1 MVDLKPG
8 ERMPIRLV
16 QENGETISLNATSV
30 DIVVGRQVSNFGIP
44 FFDAKKMGIDL
55 NQAAVAIEVQGVFT
69 DETGQEETAQS
80 QAVIDF
86 YQPQALITENPNAGK
101 GGGMSEK
108 EKSIYNQKKSSGE
121 QTGRGAK
128 ESGKGLG
135 LGGGISRP
143 STPLL
148 QPALGNTVLDDW
160 QTRYI
165 DFPVAYWVEQNQVL
179 DNPNKTNLQ
188 LWLKGENY
196 DQTTG
201 TWSDSS
207 GFGRDANQ
215 STSANRPSLIG
226 NGPNGQSCVRFDGTN
241 DYLEI
246 PFATNLNSNEFTIF
260 VVTRAFDTGDK
271 PILDSATDGYGLS
284 LNVQNTSS
292 NSEFTARWVDT
303 GGADSKT
310 STSGTTR
317 LRKYDAAILA
327 YSMQDTGSDG
337 TSDKVKLFFNGRDV
351 GTETSGVD
359 YTGASSGALRIG
371 YDGSNYFKGDIHEVL
386 IYNSNLSIEN
396 RQNIEGYL
404 ARKYGLTL
412 SFGHKYG
419 GAGRYSNQSEQI
431 RVVFDNK
438 LFGSNAEPYGF
449 LNQKRIIHDTSA
461 SKVPIRIDQA
471 SPPNDIDSVII
482 LDGGDPRK
490 WFETSSARRL
500 RVTFSE
506 NSSGYPVRKTSSG
519 EDYYGEVVTAN
530 FSAGTGTIRVFFNK
544 TGGTHADNDYIF
556 IEPVD
561 YGNADFV
568 GNDVSP
574 VIVLPIKNAD
584 SYVRGNLSEDAV
596 GPTHPDFQDG
606 TVRDTTHGSD
616 ITRTDEY
623 IAFLLSK
630 ALTADYMEL
639 GKDID
644 KSSTTPTMDNVYS
657 VALSESYNGHN
668 ARLTITQKYATSL
681 GQKNKIKTNLGAG
694 QIPVIQD
701 FSGGKA
707 GKKVK
712 SAGDKVQDLFG
723 ILANSNNF
731 LNIQNSKSA
740 FIDSVLDVTTGFVQ
754 QTVYDNDD
762 AKGDY
767 IRGIQIPYNSLAT
780 KGKDTLDSEVAQRN
794 FFLTTNNA
802 RTSDK
807 MSSVNTTHA
816 SRDFSH
822 ISEGHEKNGISG
834 LISDFNVNR
843 DAEMK
848 AYEFSLMFIA
858 ADIIL

>member
-1 MVDLKPG
+1 MSDMSDKTKQAWVDSMGVYDQTDTSLSQVGRGIFHALTDPVGVASIVAGVGVGGLVKLLGSRGAAVAGRTLFKDQLKKKLLKEGIKEPTKEMLEKAG
-8 ERMPIRLV
+8 KEVVKSRGREQALRV
-16 QENGETISLNATSV
+16 GAAGAGWGTTEDLLNQSV
-30 DIVVGRQVSNFGIP
+30 DISLDYDGDAYLNAIAEGKSTQQAREESRKSEIDETQVGISALFG
-44 FFDAKKMGIDL
+44 
-55 NQAAVAIEVQGVFT
+55 GVF
-69 DETGQEETAQS
+69 
-80 QAVIDF
+80 
-86 YQPQALITENPNAGK
+86 
-101 GGGMSEK
+101 GGVL
-108 EKSIYNQKKSSGE
+108 
-121 QTGRGAK
+121 GRGLSRLGSKK
-128 ESGKGLG
+128 ELKK
-135 LGGGISRP
+135 
-143 STPLL
+143 
-148 QPALGNTVLDDW
+148 VLDK
-160 QTRYI
+160 Q
-165 DFPVAYWVEQNQVL
+165 
-179 DNPNKTNLQ
+179 
-188 LWLKGENY
+188 
-196 DQTTG
+196 
-201 TWSDSS
+201 
-207 GFGRDANQ
+207 
-215 STSANRPSLIG
+215 
-226 NGPNGQSCVRFDGTN
+226 
-241 DYLEI
+241 DYL
-246 PFATNLNSNEFTIF
+246 
-260 VVTRAFDTGDK
+260 
-271 PILDSATDGYGLS
+271 
-284 LNVQNTSS
+284 
-292 NSEFTARWVDT
+292 
-303 GGADSKT
+303 DSKEATPKVNSTT
-310 STSGTTR
+310 S
-317 LRKYDAAILA
+317 IL
-327 YSMQDTGSDG
+327 SDG

-471 SPPNDIDSVII
+471 SPPTDIDSVII